1 MANDNKTLGLS
12 TCVCNWISRPSSRRS
27 GMRKTRIK
35 WSPFPPRLPRQIRS
49 QIPLADWVRSSDTT
63 KQMLS
68 IIRLVGRKS
77 EGSRFRRN
85 WCHIGRKL
93 IHKDMVKWVDK
104 FQISTA
110 RSQKLTFR
118 SLATPQRL
126 KICRPKFHTAS
137 SLKESRLCAPIFLR
151 GCPRQHAVN
160 VPYSWIKNPRKQEQ
174 KHRIHE
180 QVW

>member
-35 WSPFPPRLPRQIRS
+35 WAPFPPRLPRQIRS

-85 WCHIGRKL
+85 WCHFSGKL
-93 IHKDMVKWVDK
+93 THKDLVKWVDK

-126 KICRPKFHTAS
+126 KIFRPKFHTAS
-137 SLKESRLCAPIFLR
+137 NLKESKLCAPIFLR